1 MAIEIK
7 NLNYFY
13 SENLIRPYQAL
24 FDINLKIEEGDIV
37 AIAGSTGSGKSTL
50 AEITA
55 GLTLPTSGEVIV
67 DGVNIYA
74 KKNKQE
80 RILAKEAR
88 KKIGMVFQYADYQ
101 LFEETV
107 EKDIAFAPKQLGFSA
122 EIVREKVNYAINLL
136 SLSEDIKN
144 RVPFN
149 LSGGEKRKVAIA
161 GILSFSPKY
170 LILDEPTVGLDAK
183 GRDEILNLILR
194 LNREENTTVIFI
206 SHSMESIAEISNKM
220 IVMKDGKILKYDAVY
235 NVFNDK
241 EILKEAGLS
250 QPKISLFLQ
259 AIKDEGLNVNT
270 NAIKLN
276 DGIKEITEAVK

>member
-1 MAIEIK
+1 MSIEIK

-13 SENLIRPYQAL
+13 NENLLQPYQAL
-24 FDINLKIEEGDIV
+24 YDINLKIYEGDIV

-50 AEITA
+50 AEIIA
-55 GLTLPTSGEVIV
+55 GLAVPASGEVIV
-67 DGVNIYA
+67 DGINIYE
-74 KKNKQE
+74 KN
-80 RILAKEAR
+80 LTKETR

-107 EKDIAFAPKQLGFSA
+107 EKDIAFAPKQMGFS
-122 EIVREKVNYAINLL
+122 EDIVKEKVNHTINILGL
-136 SLSEDIKN
+136 PKDIKN

-170 LILDEPTVGLDAK
+170 LIFDEPTVGLDAK

-194 LNREENTTVIFI
+194 LNREENTTIIFI
-206 SHSMESIAEISNKM
+206 SHSMENIAEIANKM
-220 IVMKDGKILKYDAVY
+220 IVMKDGKIIKYDDVY
-235 NVFNDK
+235 NVFDDE
-241 EILKEAGLS
+241 EILKKAGLS
-250 QPKISLFLQ
+250 RPKISLFLQ
-259 AIKDEGLNVNT
+259 TIKDEGLNVNT
-270 NAIKLN
+270 SAIKLN